1 LASDWH
7 ESPMLISEPG
17 GVKLAWVAIL
27 CMAKSRGRTGRFELR
42 PEMIARDFG
51 CTVDDVRRVVEIAQ
65 QHGSI
70 VLEDANTVWLV
81 NWACYQDPS
90 KRKTSGVK
98 EPENGFSKSQGFSK
112 SPTFSKSATTTHH
125 SPLTKHQAPI
135 TNHQSPSTTHEE
147 EEEPRD
153 ARKRT
158 EAVRSK
164 PVAASKRIK
173 LVDGSWTGITEQDR
187 ELWREAFPAVNIDTQ
202 LAAMLVWLDANP
214 RKAAKSNY
222 ARFIASWMTRSQDRG
237 GGIASNRTP
246 QQVRDLGAEFREQM
260 GFDIS
265 PKPDNGTFFE
275 GK

>member
-1 LASDWH
+1 
-7 ESPMLISEPG
+7 MLMSEPG

-51 CTVDDVRRVVEIAQ
+51 CTVADVQRVVELAV

-81 NWACYQDPS
+81 NWTMYQDPS

-98 EPENGFSKSQGFSK
+98 EPESRTPAVLLKGGVLVKDTPFSKN
-112 SPTFSKSATTTHH
+112 TTTTHH
-125 SPLTKHQAPI
+125 SPSTTHHAPLTK
-135 TNHQSPSTTHEE
+135 HQSPSTTHEE
-147 EEEPRD
+147 EKETRY
-153 ARKRT
+153 ARNPT
-158 EAVRSK
+158 EAAGSK

-187 ELWREAFPAVNIDTQ
+187 TLWSEAYPAVDIDRQ

-222 ARFIASWMTRSQDRG
+222 ARFIASWMSRSQDRG

-260 GFDIS
+260 GFDIE
-265 PKPDNGTFFE
+265 PKPDNGTFSE